1 MARIPIYQ
9 ERQQASQAFAA
20 PELRAPDVG
29 GGAIGRGLQQV
40 GQGLQNLAVGQLRL
54 DTENGKAWAAQAGGE
69 ADLTWAQRYKQFQE
83 TAKPGAANFTRDVLK
98 DFDPY
103 ADELLKSAPDEYSK
117 KFIAQKLSSLRLN
130 LARESLTFE
139 ANEGRNYR
147 VLSTEDGINKSAQAV
162 ALNPNPAFAETT
174 IGQND
179 AIIDSMWLTPTKKE
193 ELKRRNRETIA
204 GAYFTTLAQTNPNAI
219 VGAFKA
225 SGASDKLDSA
235 NVRESTISFI
245 MDKLEGSAYVA
256 NDAGAGPARHG
267 VVEKYNPGFNAK
279 TGTKDQAAQVY
290 RNIWNDIK
298 GDTFPPD
305 LAVVM
310 MDTAVNMG
318 AGKARALLA
327 ESGGNID
334 AFMTLRQQHYDRLVR
349 ENPKEYAEYEEG
361 WKNRQTKL
369 RTFIDS
375 GQYAGVEKTGNPLID
390 ALPIGKQ
397 LTILKMANDN
407 ATAANIENT
416 ANSVW
421 FHFGPKTD
429 IAAAEEDVMR
439 DVIDQDSRMKDK
451 TPAERKA
458 VYDIIANKVA
468 VHNRSANERRAE
480 SVSGIWEMA
489 LASKPLDEITRSPEF
504 QALPGDQKVTLI
516 GQIQTFQTKGES
528 LEQQARYLDLTNE
541 PAKLAAM
548 SNSQIIALAPQLGQ
562 KLTADLMRKRADL
575 NNPEKI
581 SAATIDKEDFN
592 MLAQQAD
599 LKPFDTKK
607 SEKEK
612 AALGRLQY
620 AVEQRIYTE
629 QVTKKRQLTRDEKLK
644 VMQQEIDNK
653 VFVDTFGRDKETSIS
668 LVEKDNLGKTYVKVD
683 GKEVYTSSIPA
694 TSRVMIIRQLRA
706 VGRPVTEQAIA
717 EVFVQSRNVKV
728 YGSPVPTAP
737 TTGAK

>member
-9 ERQQASQAFAA
+9 ERQQASQSFAA

-117 KFIAQKLSSLRLN
+117 KFLAQKLSSLRTN

-147 VLSTEDGINKSAQAV
+147 ILSTEDGINKSAQAV
-162 ALNPNPAFAETT
+162 ALNPNPQFAEIT

-225 SGASDKLDSA
+225 SGASDRLNPT
-235 NVRESTISFI
+235 NVRDTTVEFI
-245 MDKLEGSAYVA
+245 LKEEGSTYVA
-256 NDAGAGPARHG
+256 DDAGAGEA
-267 VVEKYNPGFNAK
+267 KYGIVAKFNPGVDVKNL
-279 TGTKDQAAQVY
+279 TKEGAAQIY
-290 RNIWNDIK
+290 RDRYWTQIK
-298 GDTFPPD
+298 GDTLAPD
-305 LAVVM
+305 VAAVM

-318 AGKARALLA
+318 AGKANLLYA
-327 ESGGNID
+327 QSGGD
-334 AFMTLRQQHYDRLVR
+334 MGAFLNLRREEYRRLASEDPEKYGKFLNGWLGRVDRLEKFVTT
-349 ENPKEYAEYEEG
+349 G
-361 WKNRQTKL
+361 DFSSST
-369 RTFIDS
+369 
-375 GQYAGVEKTGNPLID
+375 KTGNPLID
-390 ALPIGKQ
+390 ALPISKQ
-397 LTILKMANDN
+397 LTILKMANEN
-407 ATAANIENT
+407 AIAANVENT
-416 ANSVW
+416 ANEVW
-421 FHFGPKTD
+421 SKFGPQTD
-429 IAAAEEDVMR
+429 VAAASEDVMR
-439 DVIDQDSRMKDK
+439 AQIDIQMKDK

-458 VYDIIANKVA
+458 AYDIITNKTA
-468 VHNRSANERRAE
+468 VHNRSANERKAE

-489 LASKPLDEITRSPEF
+489 LANKPLDEITRTPEF
-504 QALPGDQKVTLI
+504 QKLPGDQKVTLI

-528 LEQQARYLDLTNE
+528 LEQQARYLELTND

-548 SNSQIIALAPQLGQ
+548 SNAQITALAPQLGQ

-581 SAATIDKEDFN
+581 AAATIDNEDFN
-592 MLAQQAD
+592 MLADQAG
-599 LKPFDTKK
+599 LKPFDAKK
-607 SEKEK
+607 SDKEK
-612 AALGRLQY
+612 ASLGQLKY

-629 QVTKKRQLTRDEKLK
+629 QVARKRQLTRDEKLQM
-644 VMQQEIDNK
+644 MQQELDNK
-653 VFVDTFGRDKETSIS
+653 VMVDITFWKDKQLPIS
-668 LVEKDNLGKTYVKVD
+668 LVQKDDLGKTYVVVE
-683 GKEVYTSSIPA
+683 GKEVPLNSIPA
-694 TSRVMIIRQLRA
+694 TSRTMIVRQLRA
-706 VGRPVTEQAIA
+706 AGRPVTEQAIA

-728 YGSPVPTAP
+728 NPVPTP
-737 TTGAK
+737 SAK

>member
-9 ERQQASQAFAA
+9 ERQQASQSFAA
-20 PELRAPDVG
+20 PDLRAPDVG
-29 GGAIGRGLQQV
+29 AGAIGRGLQQV

-139 ANEGRNYR
+139 SNEGRNYR
-147 VLSTEDGINKSAQAV
+147 ILSTEDGINKSAQAV

-179 AIIDSMWLTPTKKE
+179 AMIDSMWLTPTKKE
-193 ELKRRNRETIA
+193 ELKRKNRETIA

-225 SGASDKLDSA
+225 SGASDRLNPA
-235 NVRESTISFI
+235 NVRDTTVDFI
-245 MDKLEGSAYVA
+245 LKEEGSAYVA
-256 NDAGAGPARHG
+256 DDAGAGEAKYG
-267 VVEKYNPGFNAK
+267 IVAKYNPGVDVKNL
-279 TGTKDQAAQVY
+279 TKEGAAQIY
-290 RNIWNDIK
+290 RDRYWTAIK
-298 GDTFPPD
+298 GDTLSPD
-305 LAVVM
+305 VAAVM

-318 AGKARALLA
+318 AGKANLLYA
-327 ESGGNID
+327 QSGGDMGSFLN
-334 AFMTLRQQHYDRLVR
+334 LRREEYRRLATENPEKYGKFLNGWLGRVDRLEKFVST
-349 ENPKEYAEYEEG
+349 G
-361 WKNRQTKL
+361 D
-369 RTFIDS
+369 FS
-375 GQYAGVEKTGNPLID
+375 GATKTGNPLID
-390 ALPIGKQ
+390 SLPISKQ

-416 ANSVW
+416 ANGVW
-421 FHFGPKTD
+421 SKFGPQTD
-429 IAAAEEDVMR
+429 IAAASEDVMR
-439 DVIDQDSRMKDK
+439 AQIDIQMRDK

-458 VYDIIANKVA
+458 AYDIITNKTA
-468 VHNRSANERRAE
+468 VHNRSANERKAE

-581 SAATIDKEDFN
+581 SAATIDNEDFN
-592 MLAQQAD
+592 MLANQAG
-599 LKPFDTKK
+599 LKPFDAKK
-607 SEKEK
+607 TDKEK
-612 AALGRLQY
+612 ASLGQLRY

-629 QVTKKRQLTRDEKLK
+629 QVARKRQLTREERLQ
-644 VMQQEIDNK
+644 VMQQELDNK
-653 VFVDTFGRDKETSIS
+653 VMVDVTMWKDRQMPIS
-668 LVEKDNLGKTYVKVD
+668 LVQKDDLGKTYVVVE
-683 GKEVYTSSIPA
+683 GKEVPLTSIPA
-694 TSRVMIIRQLRA
+694 TSRTMIIRQLRA